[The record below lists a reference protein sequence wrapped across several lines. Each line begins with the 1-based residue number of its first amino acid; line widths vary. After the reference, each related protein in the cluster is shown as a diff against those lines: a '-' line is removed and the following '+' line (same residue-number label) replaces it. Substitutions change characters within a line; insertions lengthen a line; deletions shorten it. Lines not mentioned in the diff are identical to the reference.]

1 MPTRQV
7 ALHDG
12 MFQTSLLEAGAGP
25 PLLYLHGT
33 WATDGGPF
41 LERLADSGRVIAP
54 RLPGFGDST
63 GSEHL
68 LDLPDLIYYQ
78 LDLLDALE
86 LRGLPL
92 IGHSLGGMVAA
103 ELAAVQPERF
113 SHLVLLAPLGL
124 WNAEYPVPDFFAF
137 SPPDLAAALYAD
149 PESPVAQQAARV
161 PLEEEERISYEL
173 DVIGG
178 WRPAPRTSGRPRTAA
193 GPHDSTGSEPRPCW
207 SGVSAMAWSPPAT
220 PPTSRLACPMPASKS
235 CPTPPTSQWS
245 NSPSG
250 WQRWWKSSWRPDG
263 YLAWRWIS
271 SRRVRSA
278 SSPRGVKMKA
288 VKSVAPASAWR
299 FKPAWT
305 SDSVP
310 ISATSATLVAPSRSR
325 MAW

>member
-173 DVIGG
+173 ERAKG
-178 WRPAPRTSGRPRTAA
+178 
-193 GPHDSTGSEPRPCW
+193 
-207 SGVSAMAWSPPAT
+207 
-220 PPTSRLACPMPASKS
+220 L
-235 CPTPPTSQWS
+235 
-245 NSPSG
+245 
-250 WQRWWKSSWRPDG
+250 
-263 YLAWRWIS
+263 
-271 SRRVRSA
+271 
-278 SSPRGVKMKA
+278 
-288 VKSVAPASAWR
+288 
-299 FKPAWT
+299 
-305 SDSVP
+305 
-310 ISATSATLVAPSRSR
+310 ATSAKYLWPIPNRGLAKRLHRVRAPTLLVWGERDGLVSPRYAADFQARLPHARLEILPNAAHLPMVEQPERLAALVEEFLAP
-325 MAW
+325 